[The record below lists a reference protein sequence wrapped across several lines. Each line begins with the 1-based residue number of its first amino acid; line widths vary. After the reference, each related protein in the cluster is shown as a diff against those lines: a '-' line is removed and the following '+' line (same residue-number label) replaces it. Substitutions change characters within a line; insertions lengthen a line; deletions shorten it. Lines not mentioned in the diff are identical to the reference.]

1 MKEEHGLQKQVGMIV
16 RSMSYITSKFTKIVD
31 WRLAVFYY
39 IMIVACFGG
48 ILASL
53 FLGKTFLFD
62 ETPVGIVSAY
72 AYGGSAFTALQADT
86 AAGTV
91 GSAPPLDLCSSAKL
105 VRTRAFSRNSRFF
118 YFFPLGSGSASAATE
133 LPRPRPSALALA
145 SLI

>member
-72 AYGGSAFTALQADT
+72 AYGGSAYTALQAST
-86 AAGTV
+86 AAGDVDST
-91 GSAPPLDLCSSAKL
+91 PPLDLCSSAKL

-118 YFFPLGSGSASAATE
+118 FTSSSPSDPDPLAR
-133 LPRPRPSALALA
+133 RPNCRAPARLRSR
-145 SLI
+145 

>member
-1 MKEEHGLQKQVGMIV
+1 MKEEHGFQKQVGMIV

-39 IMIVACFGG
+39 IMIVACLGG
-48 ILASL
+48 ILMSL

-72 AYGGSAFTALQADT
+72 AYGGSAYTALQADP
-86 AAGTV
+86 AAGHV
-91 GSAPPLDLCSSAKL
+91 DLCSSAKL

>member
-1 MKEEHGLQKQVGMIV
+1 MKEEHGLQKQIGMIV
-16 RSMSYITSKFTKIVD
+16 RSMSYMTSKFTKIVD

-39 IMIVACFGG
+39 IMIVACLGG
-48 ILASL
+48 ILVSL

-72 AYGGSAFTALQADT
+72 AYGGSAYTALQAAT

-91 GSAPPLDLCSSAKL
+91 DLCSSAKL

-133 LPRPRPSALALA
+133 QPRPRPSALALA

>member
-1 MKEEHGLQKQVGMIV
+1 MKEEHGFQKQVGMIV

-72 AYGGSAFTALQADT
+72 AYGGSAYTALQADT
-86 AAGTV
+86 ADPAAGTV
-91 GSAPPLDLCSSAKL
+91 DLCSSAKL

>member
-1 MKEEHGLQKQVGMIV
+1 MKEENGFQNQVGMIV

-39 IMIVACFGG
+39 IMIVACLGG
-48 ILASL
+48 ILVSL

-72 AYGGSAFTALQADT
+72 AYGGSAYTALQADT

-91 GSAPPLDLCSSAKL
+91 DLCSSAKL

-118 YFFPLGSGSASAATE
+118 NFFPLGSGSASAATE

>member
-72 AYGGSAFTALQADT
+72 AYGGEDYTALQAAT
-86 AAGTV
+86 ADPAGTV
-91 GSAPPLDLCSSAKL
+91 DLCTTAKL

>member
-72 AYGGSAFTALQADT
+72 AYGGSAYTALQADT
-86 AAGTV
+86 AAGNV
-91 GSAPPLDLCSSAKL
+91 DLCSSAKL

>member
-1 MKEEHGLQKQVGMIV
+1 MCI
-16 RSMSYITSKFTKIVD
+16 RD
-31 WRLAVFYY
+31 RFYY

-72 AYGGSAFTALQADT
+72 AYGGSAYTALQAST
-86 AAGTV
+86 AAGDVDST
-91 GSAPPLDLCSSAKL
+91 PPLDLCSSAKL

-118 YFFPLGSGSASAATE
+118 FTSSSPSDPDPLAR
-133 LPRPRPSALALA
+133 RPNCRAPARLRSR
-145 SLI
+145 

>member
-1 MKEEHGLQKQVGMIV
+1 MIV

-72 AYGGSAFTALQADT
+72 AYGGSAYTALQADT
-86 AAGTV
+86 AAGDVDPLLLRQAGTYTRFLEKF
-91 GSAPPLDLCSSAKL
+91 SFFLLLPP
-105 VRTRAFSRNSRFF
+105 RIRIR
-118 YFFPLGSGSASAATE
+118 
-133 LPRPRPSALALA
+133 
-145 SLI
+145 

>member
-16 RSMSYITSKFTKIVD
+16 RSMSYITSNFTKIVD

-39 IMIVACFGG
+39 IMIVACLGG

-72 AYGGSAFTALQADT
+72 AYGGSAYPRSRMTRPR
-86 AAGTV
+86 GTLT
-91 GSAPPLDLCSSAKL
+91 SAPPPSWYVHALSREILVFFTSSPSDPDPLA
-105 VRTRAFSRNSRFF
+105 RRPNCRAPARLRSR
-118 YFFPLGSGSASAATE
+118 
-133 LPRPRPSALALA
+133 
-145 SLI
+145 